1 MTLRMISHD
10 PVHPHQAQCD
20 HNCNQAQCKG
30 LLAVALGAPSE
41 PSGQGFDAQ
50 LLHRIMDQV
59 LFRPSSSSSSYHQI
73 HCDHDIVYF
82 RIKHE
87 YFFTSKTIR
96 FDWVIGFVFLS
107 LS

>member
-20 HNCNQAQCKG
+20 HNCNQSQCKG

-59 LFRPSSSSSSYHQI
+59 FFRPSSSSSSYHQI
-73 HCDHDIVYF
+73 HCFDQDYRVHHF
-82 RIKHE
+82 RRDLSFVKKITQPK
-87 YFFTSKTIR
+87 FLRQKT
-96 FDWVIGFVFLS
+96 FA
-107 LS
+107 

>member
-59 LFRPSSSSSSYHQI
+59 LFI
-73 HCDHDIVYF
+73 IIKMIVMI
-82 RIKHE
+82 RIITFIIIAK
-87 YFFTSKTIR
+87 SC
-96 FDWVIGFVFLS
+96 
-107 LS
+107 